1 METESNTVWSTIAT
15 LANCDTPLQLIIFP
29 NSVSTKGLRI
39 TVTLTEKASADL
51 CSRTNEIIPVIA
63 TNRSGTTT
71 SLERMQPS
79 SAAKWDAPSGTT
91 TSFDVFQPNSSAEP
105 IVSSGSPTQKPQPQ
119 TILAGL
125 FGGILGISLLV
136 LAVVLLRK
144 RRKSEIQIVP
154 GEKNVTHQIGTL
166 AESSPAQELDDSFP
180 SPELSESP
188 CRELPA

>member
-1 METESNTVWSTIAT
+1 MESNTVWSTIAT

-51 CSRTNEIIPVIA
+51 YSRTNEIIPVIA

-71 SLERMQPS
+71 SLERLQPS

-91 TSFDVFQPNSSAEP
+91 TSVDVFQPNSSAEP
-105 IVSSGSPTQKPQPQ
+105 IISTGSPTQKPKPQ

-125 FGGILGISLLV
+125 FGGGISLLV

-144 RRKSEIQIVP
+144 RPKSQIQIVP
-154 GEKNVTHQIGTL
+154 GEKNVKHQTGTL
-166 AESSPAQELDDSFP
+166 TESSPAQELDDSFP
-180 SPELSESP
+180 YPELSESP